1 MSEIAH
7 TPTPPYYAVIFTSL
21 RQTGD
26 HGYAEMAERMVALAA
41 KQPGF
46 LGWNPCATDLELP
59 YPIGK
64 VCKPLHNGKPTPNIR
79 KHSGWAMKSGIAIS
93 ACASPE
99 SSGNMAGNARIKREL

>member
-46 LGWNPCATDLELP
+46 LGMES
-59 YPIGK
+59 
-64 VCKPLHNGKPTPNIR
+64 VRNGL
-79 KHSGWAMKSGIAIS
+79 GITVSYWESLQAIAQWKAHAEHQEAQRLGHEKWYS
-93 ACASPE
+93 HFRVRI
-99 SSGNMAGNARIKREL
+99 ARVEREYGR